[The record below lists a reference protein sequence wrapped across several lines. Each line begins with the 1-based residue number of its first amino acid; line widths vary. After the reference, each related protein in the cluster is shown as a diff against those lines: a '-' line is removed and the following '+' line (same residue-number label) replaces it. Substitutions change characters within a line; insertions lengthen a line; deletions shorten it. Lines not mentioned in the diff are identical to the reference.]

1 MGAFASKQVAITSVL
16 FSRKA
21 DRQLRPPCEGS
32 VPSRRGWVL
41 LLQGSVAFAV
51 PSLSRVRL
59 FATPWTAARQ
69 ASLSITNSRSVL
81 KLMSIK
87 SVMPSSHLFLC
98 HPLQSFPASGSSS
111 MSQLFASG
119 GQSIEASAS
128 VLQVNIQDWFPLG
141 WSGLI
146 SWLSKGLARVVS
158 NSTVLK
164 RQFFGALP
172 SL

>member
-1 MGAFASKQVAITSVL
+1 
-16 FSRKA
+16 
-21 DRQLRPPCEGS
+21 
-32 VPSRRGWVL
+32 
-41 LLQGSVAFAV
+41 
-51 PSLSRVRL
+51 
-59 FATPWTAARQ
+59 
-69 ASLSITNSRSVL
+69 
-81 KLMSIK
+81 
-87 SVMPSSHLFLC
+87 
-98 HPLQSFPASGSSS
+98 